1 MHAHL
6 RHPAG
11 LAVAPATADAATSA
25 LRTLVAV
32 LAVLDLA
39 VAAYVILTRRSGICT
54 RRSLWAMI
62 AVNLT
67 LSATVV
73 VQQLTAP

>member
-6 RHPAG
+6 HHPAG
-11 LAVAPATADAATSA
+11 LAVALATADATTSA

-32 LAVLDLA
+32 LAVLDLV

-54 RRSLWAMI
+54 RRSLWALI
-62 AVNLT
+62 TVNLT
-67 LSATVV
+67 LSTAVV
-73 VQQLTAP
+73 VQQLVLP